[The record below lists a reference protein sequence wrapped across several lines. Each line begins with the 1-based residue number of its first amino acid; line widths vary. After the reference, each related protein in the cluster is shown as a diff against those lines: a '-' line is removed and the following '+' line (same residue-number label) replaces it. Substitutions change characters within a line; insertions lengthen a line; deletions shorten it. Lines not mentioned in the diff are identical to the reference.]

1 MLWVIHR
8 SKLQQITM
16 NAKGSIFTLVQ
27 ALHIQFLTEI
37 GRWKTSSK
45 FYVLMKKSR
54 RNMGNWIEKYINI

>member
-27 ALHIQFLTEI
+27 AFLTEI

-54 RNMGNWIEKYINI
+54 RNMGNWIEKYMNI